1 MKNNLEILK
10 CLWYLLISGLKD
22 SKIEYRHLG

>member
-10 CLWYLLISGLKD
+10 CLWLLLRNGLKD
-22 SKIEYRHLG
+22 VNTEYRHLG

>member
-10 CLWYLLISGLKD
+10 CLWCLLVRGLKD
-22 SKIEYRHLG
+22 TNTEYRHLM

>member
-10 CLWYLLISGLKD
+10 CLWLLLINGLKD
-22 SKIEYRHLG
+22 VNTEYRHLG